1 LVEEEFPIKTATAC
15 QLKWSHS
22 TVFLPTNQTSSC
34 HRVDQ
39 HDIQDNFDFHNN
51 PEKIIA
57 RKQMLQGE
65 WPGKGCEHCK
75 VIEDAGGTSDRM
87 LHLKFPGLGPPPEL
101 KDNLTA
107 THVTP
112 RWVEVY
118 FSNLCQL
125 ACNYCDEYFSS
136 TWQTENRKFGYI
148 NDPNRKPKPLQYMQ
162 ASENNLKKF
171 WIWADTN
178 IEHLYNLHVLGGEPF
193 TQPQTDELFEYLST
207 KECPELTVTIT
218 SNLSIPHD
226 KMIARIKKLQE
237 LKFNHNIKHWHVIGS
252 LDNWGEHAEY
262 TRYGLKLDLFVKNF
276 EYLLHNT
283 SATLGINSAWTSLT
297 TSTYPDLVRQINKW
311 NTVRRVYHS
320 LMQVGGKPF
329 LHPKVFGP
337 WILEQGMYQA
347 HELFETYDDP
357 ELEGYKEY
365 FAGIIKSIEQTE
377 PDEVMQHALH
387 GYLSELDRRRN
398 TNYTALWPEIYE
410 KIHD

>member
-22 TVFLPTNQTSSC
+22 TVFLPTNQTASC

-39 HDIQDNFDFHNN
+39 HDIQNNFDFHNN

-57 RKQMLQGE
+57 RKQMLAGE

-75 VIEDAGGTSDRM
+75 VIEEAGGTSDRM

-101 KDNLTA
+101 KHDLNA

-118 FSNLCQL
+118 FSNLCNL
-125 ACNYCDEYFSS
+125 SCTYCEEYFSS

-148 NDPNRKPKPLQYMQ
+148 DNPGKKPKPSQYMQ
-162 ASENNLKKF
+162 ASEENNKKF
-171 WIWADTN
+171 FTWADKN
-178 IEHLYNLHVLGGEPF
+178 IQHLYNLMILGGEPF
-193 TQPQTDELFEYLST
+193 TQPQTLDLFEFLQT
-207 KECPELTVTIT
+207 KECPDLTIT
-218 SNLSIPHD
+218 LFSNLSISQD
-226 KMIARIKKLQE
+226 KMLARVSILEQLKSAGKIKQ
-237 LKFNHNIKHWHVIGS
+237 WHIIGS

-262 TRYGLKLDLFVKNF
+262 ARYGLDLSLFVKNF

-283 SATLGINSAWTSLT
+283 DCTLGINSAWTSLT
-297 TSTYPDLVRQINKW
+297 TSKYPDLIRKINEW
-311 NTVRRVYHS
+311 NSVRRVYHS
-320 LMQVGGKPF
+320 LMQIGGKPF
-329 LHPKVFGP
+329 MHPKVFGP
-337 WILEQGMYQA
+337 WILEQGMYEA
-347 HELFETYDDP
+347 HDLFETHGDP

-377 PDEVMQHALH
+377 PDKLMQHTLH
-387 GYLSELDRRRN
+387 AYLAELDRRRN
-398 TNYTALWPEIYE
+398 TNYTALWPELYE
-410 KIHD
+410 KIHE